1 MYEGSPHEMESEA
14 PGPSNEKQALID
26 RVHVVGLIPPA
37 KRVRR
42 HPSYIYKY
50 IYIYIYMSV
59 SLYIYIYIYALPLE
73 GFLWT
78 CGCACK
84 VLEIFC
90 TCGG

>member
-42 HPSYIYKY
+42 HPSYIY
-50 IYIYIYMSV
+50 IYIYVCISL